1 MPSADDQ
8 NRLPL
13 PRRLGRREFLRG
25 AGATASIAALGTVIA
40 CDDSPTDRQI
50 GAERLDELKEAPI
63 SYAENVP
70 VPPAEIRPDL
80 LYFFTPDEA
89 KTVSAFIGRLL
100 PGTPEDPGAV
110 DAGVLTFIDVKLAA
124 YEGFWE
130 PTYREPPFAEVVDLP
145 PDRIQPSEGPSSTIR
160 IAKSEASRYGFQ
172 SMMSPRESYRGGIAN
187 LDRYSQSTSGGRFA
201 DLDAAAQDAIV
212 AKLKDGGI
220 DGFEKPDATS
230 FFKMLRQDVIEGM
243 FGDPAYGGNRDK
255 AGWRLINYP
264 GAQRG
269 YTAQDIHTE
278 VSNREP
284 QSLAEMHRYIEGTH
298 GADDA
303 VLPVSSA
310 HQH

>member
-1 MPSADDQ
+1 MTNEQRRSWS
-8 NRLPL
+8 PL
-13 PRRLGRREFLRG
+13 GRRFGRREFLKS
-25 AGATASIAALGTVIA
+25 AGATASIAAIGSVVA

-50 GAERLDELKEAPI
+50 GAERLDELREAPI
-63 SYAENVP
+63 SYADNVP
-70 VPPAEIRPDL
+70 VPPAEIRPGM

-130 PTYREPPFAEVVDLP
+130 PTYREPPFAEIVDKP
-145 PDRIQPSEGPSSTIR
+145 PEQIANPGGASSTIQV
-160 IAKSEASRYGFQ
+160 AKSEADRYGFQ

-187 LDRYSQSTSGGRFA
+187 LDRFAQSTAGSGFSS
-201 DLDAAAQDAIV
+201 LDAAAQDAII
-212 AKLKDGGI
+212 AKLKDGDV
-220 DGFEKPDATS
+220 DGFEKPDAKA
-230 FFKMLRQDVIEGM
+230 FFKMVRQDVIEGM
-243 FGDPAYGGNRDK
+243 LGDPAYGGNRDK

-284 QSLAEMHRYIEGTH
+284 QSLAELHGYIEGTH
-298 GADDA
+298 GAGDA
-303 VLPVSSA
+303 ILPVSSA